1 VEIPSNHFKS
11 KHECLSTT
19 PHQHFRNL
27 PDRSPGYLYRLEK
40 FREKRRIEEDGRRT
54 G

>member
-1 VEIPSNHFKS
+1 MRRPENKIRAYWS
-11 KHECLSTT
+11 
-19 PHQHFRNL
+19 FRNL